1 MEYKV
6 ILFYRYVAID
16 QPEVLEN
23 SLRAKC
29 EELSLLGRILLATEG
44 INGTL
49 AGSRENVDAF
59 VSFMV
64 SDDRFSA
71 IDWKDSFGAGK
82 LPFPVLSVK
91 IVPEIVS
98 SGSRGKQLKDTMHFD
113 PATFG
118 GLAETGKHLTAEEF
132 HRGLDDPNCV
142 LLDIRNHFE
151 YDIGHFENAVNIGTY
166 TYAETF
172 DKLDSL
178 LSIPPATTQAPTEP
192 EPPVP
197 ADKKIFMYCTGGV
210 RCEKASAY
218 LRNRGFENV
227 YHVSRPC
234 YQRCDLLNEY
244 RS

>member
-6 ILFYRYVAID
+6 ILFYRYVPIE
-16 QPEVLEN
+16 QPDVLQTN
-23 SLRAKC
+23 LRAKC
-29 EELSLLGRILLATEG
+29 EELSLLGRILLANEG

-59 VSFMV
+59 VAFMV
-64 SDDRFSA
+64 SDERFAA
-71 IDWKDSFGAGK
+71 IDWKDSYGAGK

-98 SGSRGKQLKDTMHFD
+98 SGSRGKELKDKLHFD
-113 PATFG
+113 SATFG
-118 GLAETGKHLTAEEF
+118 GLAEAGKHLTAEEF

-178 LSIPPATTQAPTEP
+178 LHIPPPAAPAQTPSEP
-192 EPPVP
+192 EQTIP

-227 YHVSRPC
+227 YHVSALTSSHL
-234 YQRCDLLNEY
+234 DGN
-244 RS
+244 